1 MAIRGDSSTSKRVST
16 AVIAMILAGP
26 LQAHHASSSIDLST
40 PIWVKGTV
48 VRFDRI
54 NPHTIIELDEAV
66 GADLRR
72 WRIEGPFLARL
83 KRTGVDERLLEPGD
97 VIEACGFPLKD
108 AAPDAQRLI
117 HGHVIALPNGQLR
130 LWGPYGKIDNCVR
143 PADDRQRWLDLLT
156 SDPLAKESWCDKAR
170 AAIPTRAE
178 SKALVDELNRLLAQP
193 CRPD

>member
-1 MAIRGDSSTSKRVST
+1 MLSIARRASA
-16 AVIAMILAGP
+16 AVIAVALVVS
-26 LQAHHASSSIDLST
+26 LEAHHASSSIDLST

-66 GADLRR
+66 GAGHRR

-83 KRTGVDERLLEPGD
+83 ERMGVDERFLEAGA
-97 VIEACGFPLKD
+97 VIEACGFALKD
-108 AAPDAQRLI
+108 ALPDAQPLI
-117 HGHVIALPNGQLR
+117 HGHILALPNGQLR

-143 PADDRQRWLDLLT
+143 PADDRQRWLELLE

-170 AAIPTRAE
+170 AALPTRAE
-178 SKALVDELNRLLAQP
+178 SSALVAEINGLLAQP
-193 CRPD
+193 C